1 MDFDLSIIIPF
12 YNAKKFINQ
21 SFNNCKRLA
30 KNEKI
35 QILYVDNLSKDKS
48 FNTLKKKIKDKKNFT
63 LLKTAKKFKKSP
75 GIARNL
81 GIINSKSQ
89 NIIFLDI
96 DDTLDVKNIKNLI
109 NFIKK
114 NNLNIIYLKK
124 KIIDQKKLLV
134 KNESPFIK
142 YGKKNIKDFFTKSLN
157 MAAISIVY
165 KKKFL
170 LKHKIFFKTG
180 VYEDIFF
187 TFKAHYYNN
196 KIIKTFPLPIYN
208 RLIHIKS
215 ITNKKIEM
223 YHLSCMF
230 KAWKN
235 VNNFLKK
242 KLSAKKYKIL
252 DKSIQFRLRGE
263 FANEYN
269 KIVNSKIGLRTKK
282 NYLNFIVKKYR
293 RFIKSNF
300 KVLTIKDKIVQ
311 TVLEYK

>member
-1 MDFDLSIIIPF
+1 MSFDLSIIIPF

-21 SFNNCKRLA
+21 SFNNCKQLA
-30 KNEKI
+30 KIEKI
-35 QILYVDNLSKDKS
+35 QILYIDNLSKDKS
-48 FNTLKKKIKDKKNFT
+48 FAILKKKIKNNKNFN
-63 LLKTAKKFKKSP
+63 LLKTANKFKKSP

-124 KIIDQKKLLV
+124 KIIDKKKLLIQ
-134 KNESPFIK
+134 NESPFIK

-170 LKHKIFFKTG
+170 LKHKIFFKAG
-180 VYEDIFF
+180 IYEDIFF

-196 KIIKTFPLPIYN
+196 KIIKTFPLAIYN
-208 RLIHIKS
+208 RFIHIKS

-230 KAWKN
+230 EAWKN
-235 VNNFLKK
+235 INNFLKK
-242 KLSAKKYKIL
+242 KLNQKKYIKL
-252 DKSIQFRLRGE
+252 HKYIQFRWRGE
-263 FANEYN
+263 FANEYY
-269 KIVNSKIGLRTKK
+269 KIVNSNNKLIMKK
-282 NYLNFIVKKYR
+282 KYLNFIVKKYR
-293 RFIKSNF
+293 KVISPNF
-300 KVLTIKDKIVQ
+300 KVLTIKDKVVQ
-311 TVLEYK
+311 RELKY